1 MRQTL
6 ALGAYN
12 ADAPRGNCPTNSGA
26 TAQCFH
32 DTGSSNFNMTDN
44 RPMPAASGSFGPH
57 GSDIVLYETP
67 RGFGAAFSQGKNLE
81 WIQHELASLPAKEK
95 ASGQSKS
102 NNSAASIHGDARSSL
117 H

>member
-1 MRQTL
+1 MLPRHRKQQFQHD
-6 ALGAYN
+6 AQP
-12 ADAPRGNCPTNSGA
+12 ADTTSRRCRR
-26 TAQCFH
+26 H
-32 DTGSSNFNMTDN
+32 LD
-44 RPMPAASGSFGPH
+44 RLGPH

-67 RGFGAAFSQGKNLE
+67 KEFGAAFSQGKNLE

-95 ASGQSKS
+95 SSGQSKS